1 MEKLLFYIVKEFRQT
16 ESMSGKI
23 WRIKVVSGKI
33 SVGQQIRFFGVK
45 VNGYATEADAIV
57 KSMRQDVG
65 LSSEDIEEAFE
76 NDIVTIDV
84 KNCYSKGKK
93 INKNDV
99 SATKITLGGEMSV
112 ECDRGESVTLELD
125 KSEDFVEKLVTSLER
140 SRKRGYEAS
149 MLWFGNRVTI
159 AVTDVELSEKDT
171 FVAKFNVMGSPLPVP
186 VDEQLRDLIKYA
198 VVKDRQL
205 VKSFGR
211 NKSGIHEWRYYGATM
226 MF

>member
-1 MEKLLFYIVKEFRQT
+1 MQNREFNDRELGNLESFKRMVRLLDLKRRSYF
-16 ESMSGKI
+16 
-23 WRIKVVSGKI
+23 
-33 SVGQQIRFFGVK
+33 
-45 VNGYATEADAIV
+45 
-57 KSMRQDVG
+57 
-65 LSSEDIEEAFE
+65 
-76 NDIVTIDV
+76 V
-84 KNCYSKGKK
+84 KNCPKFPVRITTVQFNHLMLLRFALPCNLSRVMAVTGLT
-93 INKNDV
+93 
-99 SATKITLGGEMSV
+99 SAGASL
-112 ECDRGESVTLELD
+112 
-125 KSEDFVEKLVTSLER
+125 FVEKLVTSLER

-226 MF
+226 IF